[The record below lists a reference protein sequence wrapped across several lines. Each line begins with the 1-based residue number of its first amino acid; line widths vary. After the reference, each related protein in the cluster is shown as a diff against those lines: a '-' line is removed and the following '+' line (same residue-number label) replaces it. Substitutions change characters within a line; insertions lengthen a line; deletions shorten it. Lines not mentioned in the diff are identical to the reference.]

1 MNENLPENASKIGS
15 YLLKEL
21 KETIGTRTRDIRGS
35 GLLIGI
41 EVKRGSGSIL
51 GKLARDHG
59 ILALPAGKTVVRILP
74 PLTLDRSHADD
85 FISAMDSLPED
96 IL

>member
-1 MNENLPENASKIGS
+1 M
-15 YLLKEL
+15 
-21 KETIGTRTRDIRGS
+21 
-35 GLLIGI
+35 
-41 EVKRGSGSIL
+41 
-51 GKLARDHG
+51 DHG

-85 FISAMDSLPED
+85 FISAMGSLPED